1 MTDQVKTPPPGSPE
15 AVQQGCK
22 CPVMDNAHGAGIP
35 SPQGPQY
42 WVVFDCPLHGAK

>member
-1 MTDQVKTPPPGSPE
+1 MTDQKPPPGSPE

-22 CPVMDNAHGAGIP
+22 CPQMDNANGEGRP

-42 WVVFDCPLHGAK
+42 WVNFECPLHGAK